1 MKEWHAGG
9 LKKWLSLGL
18 AALLTLQVLAG
29 YHTTAYA
36 EGSSYPDHLIINQV
50 YGGGG
55 KSDTP
60 VTHSFI
66 ELYNPT
72 DKPVDLSGWKVE
84 YSSSRSGSK
93 HLGSTVG
100 ESVYKNLEGTVP
112 AYTSYLIR
120 GAAETTTDDLVTV
133 QVAQY
138 DLEWPERYIDNDQYN
153 IRVVNR
159 ESVPV
164 DQLAVKEQGGEGNP
178 VASISK
184 QKSVRRADFKDT
196 NDNAADFQVLEY
208 KAGVADAAFIAANR
222 PRSLADG
229 AWGIAPEI
237 PGPVPGG
244 DTAVIKIFHTNDIH
258 SRAKRDS
265 GQIGFAQFKTFIDRE
280 SEQADGKIVLDAGD
294 IFHGQ
299 TIATLE
305 QGASIAELV
314 RAVGYTAISA
324 GNHDFNYGWERLLE
338 LEELSGAVVLSANAM
353 KDGGRVYNGA
363 VMQEAGGVKFGIFG
377 LSTPETAYKTNPKN
391 VEGIDFG
398 TDEQIIE
405 LSKQMAAN
413 LKAEGAQFVIALSH
427 LGDDPTSTI
436 KSTDIAQHVPGIDL
450 IIDGHSHTNYPQG
463 QRVNG
468 VLIASAGEYFKNAG
482 VVTVAY
488 NKETHEKQLQ
498 ARSIP
503 ASGLTLEQYPEDP
516 SVKAVYDAIIQRQSA
531 IKDVVIGTTPIAL
544 EGERTMVRSGETNL
558 GRLITSAMLD
568 ESGAQIAITNGGG
581 IRNSI
586 PAGDITKGQV
596 LDVLPFGNYIIT
608 KSLTGAQIKAAL
620 EQGMAFGAGSFP
632 HVAGMTVTVE
642 KYTVMSGSTP
652 VEKGRVKAITV
663 NGQQMSD
670 TESYVVATND
680 FMAAGGDGYTV
691 LAEPAV
697 LNNFAALDEA
707 LISYMSKADLAAI
720 DAERRLRV
728 TVQPKK
734 VSNLGSYSTG
744 YQSEDGGVAEIVKY
758 NPDNKKMYLVN
769 GQEKKIDIVSLADVK
784 NEVGNTYKLE
794 KRIDVS
800 GMVPDFTFGDIT
812 SVDINTERDI
822 VAVAVQAEDYRETGA
837 VLVLDYDG
845 NLIQH
850 IWAGIQPDMVTFSP
864 DGQYILAA
872 NEGEPRAGYGE
883 GTVDPKGSV
892 SVINL
897 RHGVK
902 SAVAV
907 NVTFDAFDAQREQ
920 LVADQVIL
928 KKGAAPSVDLE
939 PEYIAVDSTSR
950 KAYVSL
956 QEANAIAVLDMAN
969 YRFTSVK
976 GLGFKDHSLPG
987 NEVDLLKD
995 GTIDIKNQP
1004 VYGVYMPDGLAAA
1017 NIGGKTYLLT
1027 PNEGDAR
1034 EWGDYEN
1041 IRTAEID
1048 GRKVEVLKNE
1058 EHDGLE
1064 EGKQYVLGG
1073 RSFSIWD
1080 AETMKLVYDSGSEFE
1095 KRTAELYPKY
1105 FNTSNKNI
1113 KLDDRSGKK
1122 GPEPEDIKVMSEG
1135 GRHYAFVGLERIGG
1149 VMVYDITNPGGAVF
1163 FDYMNTRDYSA
1174 PIAGD
1179 VSPEGLAVVKGAD
1192 SPTGYPL
1199 VLAAHEVSGTVAVY
1213 QMNIAADDPADQP
1226 GNGGIPGGGGGAPGG
1241 GSGGGYVPGGIN
1253 SGSYHLNPAGIHEY
1267 LPPYLRQSNGRQ
1279 DVIIPLTGRGGNAGR
1294 VEAIVQM
1301 GQITIGADLL
1311 KGNPGQRT
1319 IEFSVE
1325 EVPDASTY
1333 EVLFEEETASALFD
1347 LNLDTVSVDAPVAQM
1362 TFDKKSMSS
1371 MQSSS
1376 MQNGMSFTLSS
1387 VSNASL
1393 PQSVQQAVAG
1403 RPVVDFTVQTGGQ
1416 AVTEFGG
1423 GTVQLS
1429 IPYKPAAGEDLQ
1441 ALVAYHVAD
1450 NGQMTA
1456 VHNGHYDAAAGR
1468 MVFKVKHFSMY
1479 AVGYNKVPFEDVSG
1493 WAADYISY
1501 LAARGIIN
1509 GVGVGKFA
1517 PGHAITRAE
1526 MTALLAKLSGADLAK
1541 YSTSTFRDVNADAW
1555 YASYIAWGAESGIV
1569 NGVGDGRFN
1578 PDGRITR
1585 EELAVMLARFAE
1597 QAGYSLPSVQE
1608 AGAFADSSK
1617 ISSWAADSVRSM
1629 QQAGIIQGQG
1639 SGMFKPKGQA
1649 TRAEAAKMLAVFV
1662 QGMN

>member
-1 MKEWHAGG
+1 MKRWF
-9 LKKWLSLGL
+9 SLGM
-18 AALLTLQVLAG
+18 AALLALQVLAG
-29 YHTTAYA
+29 YHITAYA

-60 VTHSFI
+60 ITHSFI

-72 DKPVDLSGWKVE
+72 DEPIDLSGWKVE
-84 YSSSRSGSK
+84 YSSARSGSK

-100 ESVYKNLEGTVP
+100 ESVYTSLDGIVP

-120 GAAETTTDDLVTV
+120 GAAETTPDELVTV
-133 QVAQY
+133 RVAQY
-138 DLEWPERYIDNDQYN
+138 DLDWPERYIDNDQYN
-153 IRVVNR
+153 IRVVNS

-164 DQLAVKEQGGEGNP
+164 DQLAVKEAGGEGSP

-184 QKSVRRADFKDT
+184 QKSVRRTDFKDT
-196 NDNAADFQVLEY
+196 NENAADFQVLEY

-258 SRAKRDS
+258 SRAKNGS

-280 SEQADGKIVLDAGD
+280 SEGASGKIVLDAGD

-305 QGASIAELV
+305 RGASIAELV

-338 LEELSGAVVLSANAM
+338 LEELSGAAVLSANAV
-353 KDGGRVYNGA
+353 KDGGTPFNRA
-363 VMQEAGGVKFGIFG
+363 VIQEAGGVTFGIFG

-398 TDEQIIE
+398 SDEQIIE
-405 LSKQMAAN
+405 LSKEMVAD
-413 LKAEGAQFVIALSH
+413 LKAEGAQFIIALSH
-427 LGDDPTSTI
+427 LGDDPLSTI

-450 IIDGHSHTNYPQG
+450 IIDGHSHSNYPQG

-488 NKETHEKQLQ
+488 NKETNEKQLQ

-503 ASGLTLEQYPEDP
+503 ASELTLEQYPEDP
-516 SVKAVYDAIIQRQSA
+516 AVKAVYNAIIERQSA
-531 IKDVVIGTTPIAL
+531 IKDVTIGTTPIKL
-544 EGERTMVRSGETNL
+544 DGVRDNVRSGETNL

-581 IRNSI
+581 IRESI
-586 PAGDITKGQV
+586 TAGDITKGQV
-596 LDVLPFGNYIIT
+596 LDVLPFGNYIVT

-620 EQGMAFGAGSFP
+620 EQGMTFGAGSFP
-632 HVAGMTVTVE
+632 HFAGMEVTVD

-652 VEKGRVKAITV
+652 VEKGRVTAVTV
-663 NGQQMSD
+663 NGQPMSD

-707 LISYMSKADLAAI
+707 LISYISKADIAKL
-720 DAERRLRV
+720 DAERRLHV
-728 TVQPKK
+728 KTEPKK
-734 VSNLGSYSTG
+734 ISYLGSYSTG

-769 GQEKKIDIVSLADVK
+769 GMEQKIDIVSLADVK
-784 NEVGNTYKLE
+784 SEEENTYKLD
-794 KRIDVS
+794 KRIDVT

-812 SVDINTERDI
+812 SVDINTERNI
-822 VAVAVQAEDYRETGA
+822 VAVAVQEKDHTKPGA

-845 NLIQH
+845 SLIH
-850 IWAGIQPDMVTFSP
+850 YIRVGVQPDMLAFTP
-864 DGQYILAA
+864 DGQYILTA

-883 GTVDPKGSV
+883 GAVDPKGSV
-892 SVINL
+892 SVIDL

-902 SAVAV
+902 SAEAV
-907 NVTFDAFDAQREQ
+907 NVTFDAFDAKRDQ
-920 LVADQVIL
+920 LVADKVLL

-939 PEYIAVDSTSR
+939 PEYIAVDKNSR
-950 KAYVSL
+950 MAYVSL
-956 QEANAIAVLDMAN
+956 QEANAIAVLDIAK
-969 YRFTSVK
+969 YRFTSVR
-976 GLGFKDHSLPG
+976 GLGFKDHSQPG
-987 NEVDLLKD
+987 NELDLLKD
-995 GTIDIKNQP
+995 GKAELKSQP
-1004 VYGVYMPDGLAAA
+1004 VHGVYMPDGLAAA
-1017 NIGGKTYLLT
+1017 EIGGKTYLLT
-1027 PNEGDAR
+1027 ANEGDAR

-1041 IRTAEID
+1041 IHSVEID
-1048 GRKVEVLKNE
+1048 GRKVEMLKNE

-1080 AETMKLVYDSGSEFE
+1080 AETMELVYDSGSEFE

-1105 FNTSNKNI
+1105 FNASNKNT

-1122 GPEPEDIKVMSEG
+1122 GPEPEDIKVLEAEG
-1135 GRHYAFVGLERIGG
+1135 RLYAVAGLERIGG
-1149 VMVYDITNPGGAVF
+1149 VMVYDITDPGKAAYY
-1163 FDYMNTRDYSA
+1163 DYMNTRDYSA

-1179 VSPEGLAVVKGAD
+1179 VSPEGLAVVKAED
-1192 SPTGYPL
+1192 SPTRYPL
-1199 VLAAHEVSGTVAVY
+1199 ILAAHEVSGTVAVY
-1213 QMNIAADDPADQP
+1213 QLNKGYKDPAEQPGTP
-1226 GNGGIPGGGGGAPGG
+1226 GNGDSG
-1241 GSGGGYVPGGIN
+1241 GSGGGSPGYMP
-1253 SGSYHLNPAGIHEY
+1253 SPSPRPEQMQDHLPWLYEQNK
-1267 LPPYLRQSNGRQ
+1267 
-1279 DVIIPLTGRGGNAGR
+1279 DVIVPLTPSPHQGVVRAVVAMDQLTKSQNLLADVTVPHGLEFR
-1294 VEAIVQM
+1294 VEEAQDA
-1301 GQITIGADLL
+1301 GA
-1311 KGNPGQRT
+1311 
-1319 IEFSVE
+1319 
-1325 EVPDASTY
+1325 Y
-1333 EVLFEEETASALFD
+1333 EVLFEEETASALFNM
-1347 LNLDTVSVDAPVAQM
+1347 NLDHMSVNTQIGQMSFDKQSMSSLQRSLQGTISFNVSSVDA
-1362 TFDKKSMSS
+1362 
-1371 MQSSS
+1371 
-1376 MQNGMSFTLSS
+1376 
-1387 VSNASL
+1387 ASL

-1403 RPVVDFTVQTGGQ
+1403 RPVVDFTVTTGGK
-1416 AVTEFGG
+1416 AVTDFGG

-1429 IPYKPAAGEDLQ
+1429 IPYTPAAGEDIQ
-1441 ALVAYHVAD
+1441 ALVAYHVSG
-1450 NGQMTA
+1450 NGQLTA
-1456 VHNGHYDAAAGR
+1456 VNNGHYDAAAGR
-1468 MVFKVKHFSMY
+1468 MVFKVKHFSTY
-1479 AVGYNKVPFEDVSG
+1479 AVGYNKVMFEDVSG

-1501 LAARGIIN
+1501 LAARGIVDGIGN
-1509 GVGVGKFA
+1509 GKFA
-1517 PGHAITRAE
+1517 PGRAVTRAE
-1526 MTALLAKLSGADLAK
+1526 MTVLLAKLSGADLTK
-1541 YSTSTFRDVNADAW
+1541 YSTRLFSDVEADSW
-1555 YASYIAWGAESGIV
+1555 YALYTAWAAENGIV
-1569 NGVGDGRFN
+1569 KGVGGSRFN
-1578 PDGRITR
+1578 PDGHITR
-1585 EELAVMLARFAE
+1585 EELSVMLARYAE
-1597 QAGYSLPSVQE
+1597 QAGLALPSDQE
-1608 AGAFADSSK
+1608 ASAFADGSK

-1629 QQAGIIQGQG
+1629 QQAGIIEGQG
-1639 SGMFKPKGQA
+1639 SGMFNPKGQA
-1649 TRAEAAKMLAVFV
+1649 TRAEAAKMIAVLV
-1662 QGMN
+1662 QGMSR